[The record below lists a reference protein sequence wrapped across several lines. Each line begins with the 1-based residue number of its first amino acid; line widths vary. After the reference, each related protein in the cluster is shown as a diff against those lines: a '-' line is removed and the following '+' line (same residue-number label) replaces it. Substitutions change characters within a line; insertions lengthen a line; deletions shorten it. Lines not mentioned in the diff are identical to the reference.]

1 MKNLHALALAAAILL
16 PATTSAQEYSF
27 DVDPKLVVITFESR
41 MEVEDILGTTH
52 KVSGM
57 ARLDPK
63 GGSFR
68 IEVPVDSLRT
78 GIDMRDQHLRSEGWL
93 DAAKFPTVR
102 IEGQDIRWEGDTK
115 VRVSGTFTLHGVS
128 KPLSVTVDVRRIPSK
143 QGTKL
148 GLAEGDWV
156 RIRGEFPVK
165 LSDFGIAIP
174 SMAAAKVS
182 DVWTVKVSL
191 FGRATDK

>member
-1 MKNLHALALAAAILL
+1 MKTRFVLVLATLL
-16 PATTSAQEYSF
+16 PAVAMAQEYSF
-27 DVDPKLVVITFESR
+27 DVGRKLVVITFESR

-52 KVSGM
+52 TVSGM
-57 ARLDPK
+57 ARLDDE

-78 GIDMRDQHLRSEGWL
+78 GIDLRDQHLKSDAWL

-102 IEGQDIRWEGDTK
+102 FEGRDIRREGDTK
-115 VRVSGTFTLHGVS
+115 ARVSGMFTLHGVS
-128 KPLSVTVDVRRIPSK
+128 RPLSVALDVRYIPSE

-148 GLAEGDWV
+148 GLPEGDWV
-156 RIRGEFPVK
+156 RVRGEFQVK

-174 SMAAAKVS
+174 AMAAAKVS

-191 FGRATDK
+191 FGRATGK

>member
-1 MKNLHALALAAAILL
+1 MKTLHALALATLFLL
-16 PATTSAQEYSF
+16 PAVATAQEYSF

-41 MEVEDILGTTH
+41 MEIEDILGTTH
-52 KVSGM
+52 TVSGT

-78 GIDMRDQHLRSEGWL
+78 GIDMRDQHLRSDAWL
-93 DAAKFPTVR
+93 DAAQFPTIR
-102 IEGQDIRWEGDTK
+102 FEGQDIRKEGDTK
-115 VRVSGTFTLHGVS
+115 ASVSGTFTLHGVS
-128 KPLSVTVDVRRIPSK
+128 KPLSVTLDIRRIPSE

-165 LSDFGIAIP
+165 LSDFGVTIP

-191 FGRATDK
+191 FGRATGK

>member
-1 MKNLHALALAAAILL
+1 MKTLHTLALAAAILL
-16 PATTSAQEYSF
+16 PAMASAQEYSF
-27 DVDPKLVVITFESR
+27 AVDPKLVVVTFESR

-52 KVSGM
+52 SVSGA
-57 ARLDPK
+57 ARLDPA
-63 GGSFR
+63 GGTFR

-78 GIDMRDQHLRSEGWL
+78 GIDMRDQHLKSDAWL

-102 IEGQDIRWEGDTK
+102 FEGKDVRWEGDTK
-115 VRVSGTFTLHGVS
+115 ARVTGTFTMHGVS
-128 KPLSVTVDVRRIPSK
+128 KPLSVTVDVRRIPSA
-143 QGTKL
+143 QGTRM

-165 LSDFGIAIP
+165 LSDFGVAIP

-191 FGRATDK
+191 FGKATGQ